1 MKRRSTSR
9 TPSNVLEWASKT
21 GIHSQSSLVRDVRV
35 CHSFGWP
42 LNVPHKICRFIM
54 FILTLSIMSNIALSR
69 SVSLPS
75 SFLAS
80 LSFSI
85 PGSTLYFSQ
94 GFSIPGS
101 TLDLQHGFCA
111 IHTVLDKPGFPV
123 KVLPMYLH
131 TIVPIC
137 FSDHVC
143 LSHACISPGVL
154 PRLFLWLFL
163 DRSCMYIRQ

>member
-1 MKRRSTSR
+1 
-9 TPSNVLEWASKT
+9 
-21 GIHSQSSLVRDVRV
+21 
-35 CHSFGWP
+35 
-42 LNVPHKICRFIM
+42 M

-154 PRLFLWLFL
+154 PRLFL
-163 DRSCMYIRQ
+163 

>member
-1 MKRRSTSR
+1 VHMDLHRLQTCFGSVSV
-9 TPSNVLEWASKT
+9 VLVL
-21 GIHSQSSLVRDVRV
+21 SQFWLALE
-35 CHSFGWP
+35 CATQA
-42 LNVPHKICRFIM
+42 PHNMCRFIM
-54 FILTLSIMSNIALSR
+54 FILTLSIMSTIALSR

-111 IHTVLDKPGFPV
+111 IHTVLDKLGFPV

-131 TIVPIC
+131 TIC
-137 FSDHVC
+137 SY
-143 LSHACISPGVL
+143 LL
-154 PRLFLWLFL
+154 L
-163 DRSCMYIRQ
+163 

>member
-1 MKRRSTSR
+1 
-9 TPSNVLEWASKT
+9 
-21 GIHSQSSLVRDVRV
+21 
-35 CHSFGWP
+35 
-42 LNVPHKICRFIM
+42 M

-85 PGSTLYFSQ
+85 PGSTL
-94 GFSIPGS
+94 
-101 TLDLQHGFCA
+101 DLQHGFCA
-111 IHTVLDKPGFPV
+111 IHTVLDKPGFHV

-143 LSHACISPGVL
+143 LSHACIS
-154 PRLFLWLFL
+154 
-163 DRSCMYIRQ
+163 S